1 MKNVFIIF
9 SLILLTM
16 PCFAR
21 IPSAQEAQRHIDLK
35 YTEAAFDAERLQ
47 TEAGRRHL
55 NNYYFVKLTK
65 GPKSAVPL
73 YDKKDKDS
81 NVAFY
86 DSEKSLPAVGDIQR
100 YISVNCDKDAYIKEH
115 GTTNYERALN
125 AISYVLAER
134 YVRTHILASTN
145 ELICYLYSY
154 EITLYEQNGV
164 TGQTRVYRTYSDAL
178 SYNPYTDEF
187 GTGANFRQMSMD
199 KTIKYI
205 QQVYTAREL
214 IEIFGLK
221 EPIKDAL
228 RKLHYNEAIIEI
240 LNRNVLSAGP
250 ILPHNSER
258 EDKYNKA
265 MFGDMSAQIQRLP
278 SSSINQPKYPD
289 GGDSGINAYVKRYIK
304 YSASLQQD
312 GMNESAE
319 YVLTIDKNGIVK
331 DVVTDNYKFNSD
343 LRNQTI
349 KLLKNLPKRFIPASG
364 YGQNIESTYRVR
376 IDYELTPAIQLDKKS
391 ISFPYS
397 QKEEK
402 IKVTARKEWT
412 FTQPKNSSL
421 SVRRDGK
428 YLVFSCKN
436 RNERDYD
443 VINDKIIVSTTDNS
457 ASYTINISQAGAPR
471 PFIKL
476 EKDKVVIPR
485 DGTPQTITVNSNRT
499 WFVTN
504 TYANSKFT
512 INASSSY
519 LTIEAKKNLSIK
531 GRSVTY
537 GLKTQDGEY
546 STSLEVYQNGR
557 GDESYGTS
565 GYGRTYENYYER
577 NGKYGLA
584 WANIHLGVGA
594 IVPSFDEL
602 YIPVNVE
609 AFTSRLYMVELSLIN
624 VRADFSLDGF
634 DGLAWEP
641 HVKFLLPI
649 NEKLAIMPYVGPTCQ
664 LDIYNIRNS
673 TWNFSAGA
681 VVRYSWGR
689 LAFSDFSIDYHG
701 GPLGGISM
709 GISLGF
715 TSDYAN

>member
-1 MKNVFIIF
+1 MKNHFITLLL
-9 SLILLTM
+9 SLVSLTCSAITKSEFQDLIGSQTKFLSIIGYIELNKDGTGMYSSDITEGTGLHELLSLLGTVEIECDGAVAKCRYNCKIKLKWQIVNGKVVIKYTNIQGNTQAEIASWEIEPYAASTVDCIKQKLRKRLADDKNKVGRSITYVIVKNEKGQIGLQM
-16 PCFAR
+16 PELGEPYAALSTFWAYDSTSDASSTSSSSSYSPETHESQYTDASYPNGSNG
-21 IPSAQEAQRHIDLK
+21 INKFVHQYLK
-35 YTEAAFDAERLQ
+35 YPNSVQKDGINTSV
-47 TEAGRRHL
+47 
-55 NNYYFVKLTK
+55 YFKL
-65 GPKSAVPL
+65 
-73 YDKKDKDS
+73 
-81 NVAFY
+81 
-86 DSEKSLPAVGDIQR
+86 EIGDNGK
-100 YISVNCDKDAYIKEH
+100 V
-115 GTTNYERALN
+115 
-125 AISYVLAER
+125 
-134 YVRTHILASTN
+134 
-145 ELICYLYSY
+145 
-154 EITLYEQNGV
+154 NGV
-164 TGQTRVYRTYSDAL
+164 TYSNYSSKEIDSNTLEQT
-178 SYNPYTDEF
+178 
-187 GTGANFRQMSMD
+187 
-199 KTIKYI
+199 K
-205 QQVYTAREL
+205 
-214 IEIFGLK
+214 
-221 EPIKDAL
+221 
-228 RKLHYNEAIIEI
+228 
-240 LNRNVLSAGP
+240 
-250 ILPHNSER
+250 
-258 EDKYNKA
+258 
-265 MFGDMSAQIQRLP
+265 
-278 SSSINQPKYPD
+278 
-289 GGDSGINAYVKRYIK
+289 
-304 YSASLQQD
+304 
-312 GMNESAE
+312 
-319 YVLTIDKNGIVK
+319 
-331 DVVTDNYKFNSD
+331 
-343 LRNQTI
+343 
-349 KLLKNLPKRFIPASG
+349 KLLKQLPYPFTPATKDG
-364 YGQNIESTYRVR
+364 KNIASTYEVR
-376 IDYELTPAIQLDKKS
+376 IDYILEPAIKLARQS
-391 ISFPYS
+391 VSFPYS
-397 QKEEK
+397 QEEEK
-402 IKVTARKEWT
+402 IKVTARKDWT
-412 FTQPKNSSL
+412 FTQPANSSL
-421 SVRRDGK
+421 SARKEDG
-428 YLVFSCKN
+428 YLVISCKA

-443 VINDKIIVSTTDNS
+443 AINDKIIVSTTDNS

-519 LTIEAKKNLSIK
+519 LTIEAKKNLSKK

-701 GPLGGISM
+701 GPFGGISM